1 MAGQRVGRVIGNE
14 WVGERN
20 RSEGSGWCTIRK
32 LAVIDKDFILQIMLG
47 KKKKLIEVSIPL

>member
-32 LAVIDKDFILQIMLG
+32 LAVIDKDFILQIMSG
-47 KKKKLIEVSIPL
+47 KKKN